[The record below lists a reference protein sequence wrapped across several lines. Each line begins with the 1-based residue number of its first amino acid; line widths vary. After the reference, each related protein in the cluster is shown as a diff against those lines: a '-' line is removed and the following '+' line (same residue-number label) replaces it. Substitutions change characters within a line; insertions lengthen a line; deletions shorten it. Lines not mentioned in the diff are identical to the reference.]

1 MQFQEVKKNPINFNG
16 QENVGNGAGAYT
28 RIYVYITKKEAEKM
42 LDNTS
47 EKCGNDPKFP
57 GYDVVYFRNDGRRT
71 KENAVG
77 INFAKQKV
85 NFNIE

>member
-1 MQFQEVKKNPINFNG
+1 MDLRIG
-16 QENVGNGAGAYT
+16 VGCRRVFEKQTGRT
-28 RIYVYITKKEAEKM
+28 SEQTKKEAEKM

>member
-1 MQFQEVKKNPINFNG
+1 
-16 QENVGNGAGAYT
+16 
-28 RIYVYITKKEAEKM
+28 M

-77 INFAKQKV
+77 INFGKQKV

>member
-1 MQFQEVKKNPINFNG
+1 
-16 QENVGNGAGAYT
+16 
-28 RIYVYITKKEAEKM
+28 M

-71 KENAVG
+71 KKTQWALILLN
-77 INFAKQKV
+77 KK
-85 NFNIE
+85 